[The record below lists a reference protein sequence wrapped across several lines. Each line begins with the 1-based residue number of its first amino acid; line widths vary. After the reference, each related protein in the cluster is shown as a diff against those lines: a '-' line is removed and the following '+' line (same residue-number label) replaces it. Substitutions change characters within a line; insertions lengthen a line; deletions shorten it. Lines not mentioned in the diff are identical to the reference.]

1 MGGTCEFNGQ
11 RLVVCVGD
19 LHDSVRLPPDHEFRA
34 DIMDENG
41 VVLSGPVSPDEKTW
55 FSCDA
60 SNAKFWRAEVFDV
73 TRNLRIAIGNP
84 IWNAD

>member
-1 MGGTCEFNGQ
+1 MGGTCAFEGK
-11 RLVVCVGD
+11 RLVVRVGD
-19 LHDSVRLPPDHEFRA
+19 FHDSVRLPDHEFRV
-34 DIMDENG
+34 DILAENG
-41 VVLSGPVSPDEKTW
+41 VVLSGPVSPDENAW

-60 SNAKFWRAEVFDV
+60 TGAKFWRAEVFDV